1 MKENDG
7 DAGKVPIKCIK
18 SKMAQIQRYSNTI
31 ISLGSCT
38 ILVIRPVADKT
49 LKTIVSTSLNLNQP
63 ALGPEMQKV
72 ADPTDISVLFFSGG
86 ANVWAIFG
94 HFWAILAILGHFW
107 VIFWC

>member
-1 MKENDG
+1 MMLERSPSNVS
-7 DAGKVPIKCIK
+7 KVKWHK
-18 SKMAQIQRYSNTI
+18 YRSRYSNTI

-72 ADPTDISVLFFSGG
+72 ADPADISVLFFSGG
-86 ANVWAIFG
+86 AN
-94 HFWAILAILGHFW
+94 FWAILGHFLSY
-107 VIFWC
+107 FG